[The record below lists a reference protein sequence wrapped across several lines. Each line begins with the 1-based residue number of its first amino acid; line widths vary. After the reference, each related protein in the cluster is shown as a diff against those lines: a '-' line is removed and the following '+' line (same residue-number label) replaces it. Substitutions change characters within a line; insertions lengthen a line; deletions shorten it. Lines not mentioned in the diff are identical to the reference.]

1 MLVPEDIGNVVM
13 QSGMAK
19 EQRFLM
25 HFHEPD
31 MQMWEL
37 DNRSTIYQMPD
48 RPCIAPEEF
57 KKRRCV
63 YGCIP

>member
-1 MLVPEDIGNVVM
+1 
-13 QSGMAK
+13 
-19 EQRFLM
+19 M

-57 KKRRCV
+57 KKAEVCMDV
-63 YGCIP
+63 FLNIL